1 MYDLVRKRCVA
12 QLQIAGAYYV
22 VRPPILTLHRS
33 VAPRSHTLNAAVGT
47 GWGLYA
53 AALGVM
59 LLAWSVRSDKD
70 AAWCA
75 PTSALQGHA
84 AWHAGAAIAV
94 FLLYLFLRGER
105 DADASPSLPTTAEAD
120 SAAGEEVGRGG
131 RAEEQDGGGGRSA
144 SARYELVP
152 TQPERRALQLA
163 ATSSS
168 TTLSQV

>member
-1 MYDLVRKRCVA
+1 
-12 QLQIAGAYYV
+12 
-22 VRPPILTLHRS
+22 
-33 VAPRSHTLNAAVGT
+33 
-47 GWGLYA
+47 
-53 AALGVM
+53 M